1 MGYVAAPIDRTIMNR
16 TTSLGLLLALL
27 AGPATAQ
34 RAAPGEGADHS
45 ETLGSGL
52 SSVNWGTMGLNVGV
66 SAGED
71 GVLLVDDQEEAGVPR
86 LKAEIAKLSD
96 KPVRLVIN
104 THWHFDHVGGNAEF
118 AKAGA
123 ATIAHVNTRNRL
135 MAAQVNPVNGGTQKA
150 FSPEFWP
157 QLTFED
163 SLRIHFNGDD
173 IDLIHVPNA
182 HTDSDVIVKFHKA
195 DVLFAADLFNNGDY
209 TRIDGRGGSLDG
221 MIAAYRA
228 LLPTLDDAVK
238 VVPGRGRVGTKKDL
252 ADYLSVMIALRARM
266 TKLIRDGKTLEECV
280 AAKPTADFDA
290 QWGNGPIRPDQLVE
304 ELYADLKPKAR

>member
-1 MGYVAAPIDRTIMNR
+1 MVRRLSNETIMTR
-16 TTSLGLLLALL
+16 IATFSLLLALL
-27 AGPATAQ
+27 AGPVAAQ
-34 RAAPGEGADHS
+34 RAAPGEGVDHT
-45 ETLGSGL
+45 ETLGPGL

-66 SAGED
+66 SAGAD
-71 GVLLVDDQEEAGVPR
+71 GILLIDDQEEAGVPR
-86 LKAEIAKLSD
+86 LKTEIAKLSD

-104 THWHFDHVGGNAEF
+104 THFHFDHVGGNAEF

-123 ATIAHVNTRNRL
+123 TTIAQTNTRTRL
-135 MAAQVNPVNGGTQKA
+135 MSEQVNPANGGKQKPFA
-150 FSPEFWP
+150 PAFWP
-157 QLTFED
+157 QVTFDD
-163 SLRIHFNGDD
+163 SLRLHFNGDD

-182 HTDSDVIVKFHKA
+182 HTDGDVIVKFNKA

-221 MIAAYRA
+221 MIAAYQK

-252 ADYLSVMIALRARM
+252 EDYLQVMISLRDRM
-266 TKLIRDGKTLEECV
+266 AKLIRDGKSVEQCV

-290 QWGNGPIRPDQLVE
+290 HWANGPIRPDQLVE
-304 ELYADLKPKAR
+304 ELYADLKPKLR